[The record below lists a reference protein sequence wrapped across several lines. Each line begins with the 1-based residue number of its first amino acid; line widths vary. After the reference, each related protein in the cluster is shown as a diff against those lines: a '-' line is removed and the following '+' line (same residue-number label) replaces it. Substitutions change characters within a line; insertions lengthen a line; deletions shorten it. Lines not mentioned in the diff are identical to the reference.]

1 MRSTPP
7 PSGHPAL
14 ATKLF
19 NNLCPTSLKAGL
31 TWQLCVAAQT
41 AGAWSEYLNT
51 VHGSASA
58 AQMLA
63 EAAAAEAAAAE
74 ALARKQAGMEVEVG
88 GSGMWEG

>member
-1 MRSTPP
+1 
-7 PSGHPAL
+7 
-14 ATKLF
+14 
-19 NNLCPTSLKAGL
+19 
-31 TWQLCVAAQT
+31 
-41 AGAWSEYLNT
+41 LNT

-88 GSGMWEG
+88 GRGIWEGQVSIQPPQSHSFLSLPKFEPTRQANCVPFV